1 MEYYPELL
9 NIYKITLDE
18 YDKKCS
24 MPEGKMLVLPFP
36 AKEIRALVNEIDRL
50 TKLHEWIPVTE
61 RLPEEDL
68 PVLGTFAGKP
78 AVDTCCY
85 ADGKWWQVGHEIL
98 VTHWQPL
105 PLPPQEQ
112 P

>member
-1 MEYYPELL
+1 MEYSNFTNKELIDITVDDALLATNHPAIDELRKRL
-9 NIYKITLDE
+9 N
-18 YDKKCS
+18 
-24 MPEGKMLVLPFP
+24 G
-36 AKEIRALVNEIDRL
+36 N
-50 TKLHEWIPVTE
+50 EWIPVTPE
-61 RLPEEDL
+61 TMPEEDL